1 MPHLEQ
7 SQGKCLTHLL
17 EQKLETSRGSLR
29 DPNLNVKRPRVRQDR
44 TIFRRVA
51 LLDFLLTRAPMLYRD
66 RPGSSN
72 MMLSAPLLLE
82 TPWAWLNV
90 TTSSSKN
97 TGLLKKKK
105 KKNDPPSIPVPSATS
120 VEWNIHSCSCGF
132 WSTSHRFALGIWG
145 ELWSCEGCN
154 IYISTWINTR
164 EFLRAPECWICMM

>member
-66 RPGSSN
+66 MPGSSN

-105 KKNDPPSIPVPSATS
+105 KKTIPPPFP
-120 VEWNIHSCSCGF
+120 
-132 WSTSHRFALGIWG
+132 SHRQPLWNEIFTAAPVVFGQQATDLLWG
-145 ELWSCEGCN
+145 SGASCEAVKAV
-154 IYISTWINTR
+154 IYI
-164 EFLRAPECWICMM
+164 FQLG

>member
-105 KKNDPPSIPVPSATS
+105 KKKRSPL
-120 VEWNIHSCSCGF
+120 HSRPIGNLCGMKYSQLLLWFLVNKPQICSGD
-132 WSTSHRFALGIWG
+132 LG
-145 ELWSCEGCN
+145 
-154 IYISTWINTR
+154 
-164 EFLRAPECWICMM
+164 RAVKL